1 MNDFATP
8 SPQIN
13 RDGWG
18 RPLIMPVGG
27 GKPISYTRA
36 TTFVSCLEDT
46 TNLDKW
52 KQRKVAQ
59 GLSMRPDLLLAISAL
74 DDPDGAGKKEFNK
87 ICEQAMEAAASKAA
101 ATTGTA
107 LHKFTERLDLG
118 QDVGFVP
125 AEHKADLQAYQQA
138 MTGIEIINVETFVVL
153 DDLKV
158 AGTFDRL
165 VRHNGVLKIAD
176 VKTGSIDYGMGKI
189 AMQLAVYAHGNLYD
203 TETFARTPLGDVDL
217 TQGIVIHLPAGKGT
231 CDLVPVD
238 IAKGW
243 AAIPLAGSVRAW
255 RSAKWPV
262 TPLSAPVL
270 AEGGGLPEP
279 QFPVDLAGRIAS
291 ATTVAEL
298 LSIWEANQSTW
309 TDELTQIA
317 GVRKALLAA

>member
-8 SPQIN
+8 SPQVN

-18 RPLIMPVGG
+18 RPLIIPVDG
-27 GKPISYTRA
+27 GKPTAYTRC
-36 TTFVSCLEDT
+36 TTFVDCLDDKA
-46 TNLDKW
+46 NLSKW
-52 KQRKVAQ
+52 MQRKVAQ
-59 GLSMRPDLLLAISAL
+59 GLSMRPDLLMAISAI
-74 DDPDGAGKKEFNK
+74 DDPDGAGKGAYNK
-87 ICEQAMEAAASKAA
+87 VCEQAMEAAKSKAA

-118 QDVGFVP
+118 QEVGFVP
-125 AEHKADLQAYQQA
+125 VEHQADLKAYQA
-138 MTGIEIINVETFVVL
+138 ATAGLEIVAVETFIVL
-153 DDLKV
+153 DEHKV

-176 VKTGSIDYGMGKI
+176 VKTGSISWGMGKI
-189 AMQLAVYAHGNLYD
+189 AMQLAVYAHGLIYD
-203 TETFARTPLGDVDL
+203 PADGSRTSLGDVDL
-217 TQGIVIHLPAGKGT
+217 TEGIVIHLPAGQGT

-243 AAIPLAGSVRAW
+243 AAIPLAKSVRDW
-255 RSAKWPV
+255 RSTRWPLAPM
-262 TPLSAPVL
+262 TPTTATP
-270 AEGGGLPEP
+270 
-279 QFPVDLAGRIAS
+279 DLAGRIAS

-298 LSIWEANQSTW
+298 LQLWEANQSTW